1 MGIKS
6 DKVFLTYK
14 DTIAPPMDSRNV
26 MTNIKELN
34 GYAFEE
40 LKIGMS
46 AVYSRT
52 ITDTDLRNFSGVTGD
67 TNPMHLNEEY
77 AKTTFFK
84 GCIVHG
90 MLTASMLSTVVGT
103 KLPGP
108 GCIYV
113 SQTLFFKAPVHIGE
127 TVYAKA
133 TVTALDD
140 IKRRVVLQTQCLV
153 KDKVV
158 LDGEAVVQLPD

>member
-1 MGIKS
+1 M
-6 DKVFLTYK
+6 
-14 DTIAPPMDSRNV
+14 
-26 MTNIKELN
+26 KELN
-34 GYAFEE
+34 GYQFEE
-40 LKIGMS
+40 LSLGMS
-46 AVYSRT
+46 AIYSRT

-77 AKTTFFK
+77 ARTTFFG

-90 MLTASMLSTVVGT
+90 FLTASMLSTVIGT

-113 SQTLFFKAPVHIGE
+113 SQTLYFKAPVHVGE

-133 TVTALDD
+133 TITALDD
-140 IKRRVVLQTQCLV
+140 AQRRAPLQTQCLV
-153 KDKVV
+153 NEKVV
-158 LDGEAVVQLPD
+158 LDGEAVVQLP

>member
-1 MGIKS
+1 M
-6 DKVFLTYK
+6 
-14 DTIAPPMDSRNV
+14 
-26 MTNIKELN
+26 KELN
-34 GYAFEE
+34 GYQFEE
-40 LKIGMS
+40 LSLGMS
-46 AVYSRT
+46 AIYSRT

-77 AKTTFFK
+77 ARTTFFG

-90 MLTASMLSTVVGT
+90 FLTASMLSTVIGT

-113 SQTLFFKAPVHIGE
+113 SQTLYFKAPVHVGE

-133 TVTALDD
+133 TITALDD
-140 IKRRVVLQTQCLV
+140 AKRRATLQTQCLV
-153 KDKVV
+153 NEKVV
-158 LDGEAVVQLPD
+158 LDGEAVVQLP

>member
-1 MGIKS
+1 MQ
-6 DKVFLTYK
+6 
-14 DTIAPPMDSRNV
+14 
-26 MTNIKELN
+26 ELN
-34 GYAFEE
+34 GYRFEE

-46 AVYSRT
+46 AVVSRT
-52 ITDTDLRNFSGVTGD
+52 ITDTDVRNFSGVTGD

-77 AKTTFFK
+77 AKTTFF
-84 GCIVHG
+84 GGRIVHG
-90 MLTASMLSTVVGT
+90 MLTAGMLSAVIGT

-133 TVTALDD
+133 TITALDEA
-140 IKRRVVLQTQCLV
+140 KRRATLQTQCLV
-153 KDKVV
+153 KQTVV
-158 LDGEAVVQLPD
+158 LDGEAVVQLP

>member
-1 MGIKS
+1 M
-6 DKVFLTYK
+6 VN
-14 DTIAPPMDSRNV
+14 IA
-26 MTNIKELN
+26 ELN
-34 GYAFEE
+34 GYRFEE
-40 LKIGMS
+40 LKVGMS

-103 KLPGP
+103 QLPGP

-133 TVTALDD
+133 TVTKLMPEKHRA
-140 IKRRVVLQTQCLV
+140 VLQTQCFV
-153 KDKVV
+153 KDTLV
-158 LDGEAVVQLPD
+158 LDGEAIVQLP

>member
-1 MGIKS
+1 MS
-6 DKVFLTYK
+6 
-14 DTIAPPMDSRNV
+14 
-26 MTNIKELN
+26 NIQELN
-34 GYAFEE
+34 GYTFEE
-40 LKIGMS
+40 LEVGIS

-90 MLTASMLSTVVGT
+90 FLTASLISAVIGT

-113 SQTLFFKAPVHIGE
+113 SQSLFFKAPVHIGE
-127 TVYAKA
+127 TVYAKV
-133 TVTALDD
+133 TVKALQPD
-140 IKRRVVLQTQCLV
+140 KRRAVLQTTCMV
-153 KDKVV
+153 KDTVV
-158 LDGEAVVQLPD
+158 LDGEAVVQLP